1 MIEAEFDFLIVCHQ
15 RSGSHLLQTFLDSH
29 PEINCLGEIGIDDPW
44 SVMQGCKYRGG
55 ILMYNRVGFLKSQ
68 VPDRFI
74 HLIRNPRMTAVSAVK
89 NSALRKRTG
98 AGHNAHRIRGGD
110 PKPDI
115 QVDMDTVNRRTA
127 HIKGRQKRMSRLL
140 RTYRRPILTVTY
152 EELTD
157 GGKDVEFCPEGVMR
171 RLTEFLGVEPVRLRT
186 PLMRDR

>member
-68 VPDRFI
+68 VPDR
-74 HLIRNPRMTAVSAVK
+74 
-89 NSALRKRTG
+89 
-98 AGHNAHRIRGGD
+98 HNAHRIRGGD